1 MARKSPE
8 LFEAYQALI
17 DEHLAMRK
25 QIGAA
30 MRTLEREFRACRAEE
45 EASLASKFRAILDG
59 IRASVA
65 AAGPIAAE
73 KMEALDV

>member
-1 MARKSPE
+1 MAKKSDE
-8 LFEAYQALI
+8 LFRAYRALT

-30 MRTLEREFRACRAEE
+30 MRTLEREFRACRPED
-45 EASLASKFRAILDG
+45 EASLASKFRAILDA

-73 KMEALDV
+73 KLGRIDD